1 MKGHGKQEDQ
11 SMPSKTGGPGKFV
24 VSKSQVS
31 RAHNSVSQ
39 ASTNVPLPASSV
51 AAPPISSINANNGSN
66 GGTSTAQDNNT
77 TKPAASSDIG
87 KKITP
92 LENSSNSCRI
102 ILAVFGMFLQSPKTK
117 IRGNTLQKKEVNA

>member
-24 VSKSQVS
+24 NSKIQVS

-39 ASTNVPLPASSV
+39 ASTNVPPPAASSIV
-51 AAPPISSINANNGSN
+51 APPISCSTNNANNGSN

-77 TKPAASSDIG
+77 AKPSASSDMG
-87 KKITP
+87 KKNLP
-92 LENSSNSCRI
+92 
-102 ILAVFGMFLQSPKTK
+102 
-117 IRGNTLQKKEVNA
+117 